1 MPTSKGRWWLT
12 CDSQQIVINA
22 DPERIYGLI
31 SDLPRMGE
39 WSPECERVEWT
50 GSSSTTAA
58 VGARFTG
65 YNRGGPFRLMRWS
78 RRGRVLAADRGQEFA
93 FVTEEG
99 GRESTVWRYRFEPV
113 ADGTRVTESYQ
124 VRWIPAWARIIDVP
138 TNRHRELRE
147 AMKHTLRRL
156 QEAAETPAWAADQP
170 GPAEGAGIAAAAG
183 TGRAARRPGS
193 PEKES
198 AQ

>member
-1 MPTSKGRWWLT
+1 MPASTGRWWLT
-12 CDSQQIVINA
+12 SDSQQIVINA

-50 GSSSTTAA
+50 DGSTTAA

-65 YNRGGPFRLMRWS
+65 HNRGGPFRLMRWS
-78 RRGRVLAADRGQEFA
+78 RRGRVLAADPGREFA

-113 ADGTRVTESYQ
+113 AGGTRVTESYQ
-124 VRWIPAWARIIDVP
+124 VRWIPTWARIIDVP

-156 QEAAETPAWAADQP
+156 QGAAETPARAADQP
-170 GPAEGAGIAAAAG
+170 GTAEGAGIAAAAG

-198 AQ
+198 AR